1 MMDKDALIEYRN
13 ECILI
18 KNDYEVNI
26 MVEKTIE
33 DILKKY
39 YDEYKEYYSRYRE
52 EDEKCFDIED
62 ELKDTL
68 TTLGVNYKLEITEVC
83 DSPGYECSV
92 LSIAYIEKNNNW
104 GTLKLR
110 NVLLEVM

>member
-1 MMDKDALIEYRN
+1 
-13 ECILI
+13 
-18 KNDYEVNI
+18 

-33 DILKKY
+33 DILNKY
-39 YDEYKEYYSRYRE
+39 YDEDEEYYYRYRE
-52 EDEKCFDIED
+52 DFDVVD
-62 ELKDTL
+62 ELKDAL
-68 TTLGVNYKLEITEVC
+68 AALGVNFELEITEAY

>member
-1 MMDKDALIEYRN
+1 
-13 ECILI
+13 
-18 KNDYEVNI
+18 

-39 YDEYKEYYSRYRE
+39 YDEDEEYYSRYRGE
-52 EDEKCFDIED
+52 EDFDVVD

-68 TTLGVNYKLEITEVC
+68 LLMGVNYKLEITGAY

-92 LSIAYIEKNNNW
+92 MSIAYIEKNNNW